1 MTTPGWS
8 GLRGAARH
16 STSGSRSRRRNGVVS
31 SCLPSTSSS
40 SSSSSR
46 GSQLGRIAAVVGVLA
61 VGGVMMVVVAGVLQ
75 LDTATEERLVDVDF
89 NIAEVKSEVMEDV
102 VQLKRLDEELK
113 RQRQVQVGHRTQL
126 QQLQQQ
132 QNALVAQLGA
142 NVKTLEMSIAVLS
155 RNVSTVGE
163 PLKRASEGYMKMVRW
178 ELQGKIREGVED
190 LSKQLAVRLERLE
203 AQSGVG
209 GGIGGG
215 RDDGI
220 GIGNGLGLS
229 GLDFGLDDP
238 ALPPPPFKQR
248 GGSRA
253 EAYGVDP
260 EDPSLE
266 EDLFRQLRAD
276 DRPARPQTRGAGGLL
291 SWLGGA
297 LGGANA
303 EEEGGGSDSNS
314 PVEVLKRR
322 RREARRFGGGGGGV
336 AGSGEA
342 PPLFVSHEAPIP
354 PWQTS

>member
-1 MTTPGWS
+1 
-8 GLRGAARH
+8 
-16 STSGSRSRRRNGVVS
+16 
-31 SCLPSTSSS
+31 
-40 SSSSSR
+40 
-46 GSQLGRIAAVVGVLA
+46 
-61 VGGVMMVVVAGVLQ
+61 MMVVIAGVLQ

-142 NVKTLEMSIAVLS
+142 NVKTLENSIAVLS

-203 AQSGVG
+203 EARSGVG

-215 RDDGI
+215 RDGGLGGGI
-220 GIGNGLGLS
+220 GLS

-238 ALPPPPFKQR
+238 ALPPPPFELR

-260 EDPSLE
+260 DDESLE

-276 DRPARPQTRGAGGLL
+276 DRPARPQKRGAGGLL
-291 SWLGGA
+291 SWLGDA
-297 LGGANA
+297 LVGTNA
-303 EEEGGGSDSNS
+303 EEDEGSGSDANS

-322 RREARRFGGGGGGV
+322 RREARRFGGGGGGGGGV
-336 AGSGEA
+336 GGSGEA